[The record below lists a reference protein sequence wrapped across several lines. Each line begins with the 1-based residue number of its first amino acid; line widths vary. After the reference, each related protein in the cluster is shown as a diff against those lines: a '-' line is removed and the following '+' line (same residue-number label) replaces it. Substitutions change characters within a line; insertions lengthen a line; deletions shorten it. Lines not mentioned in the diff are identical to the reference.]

1 MFPYKILIPEDDA
14 FLILNISRLLMNKAK
29 TLYSSRKNKGNMEA
43 IGDEK
48 EEGQDYLDDGD
59 YDDEDDGSGILN
71 KVMDSAE
78 FGETSIES

>member
-1 MFPYKILIPEDDA
+1 
-14 FLILNISRLLMNKAK
+14 MNKAK

-43 IGDEK
+43 ISDEK

>member
-1 MFPYKILIPEDDA
+1 
-14 FLILNISRLLMNKAK
+14 MNKAK
-29 TLYSSRKNKGNMEA
+29 TLYSSRKNKGNMKA
-43 IGDEK
+43 ISDEK